1 MSSAEHILDMIQ
13 TIKKN
18 RALRKVRG
26 KSWKMEIISLK

>member
-1 MSSAEHILDMIQ
+1 MSSAGHILDMIQ

-26 KSWKMEIISLK
+26 KSWKNGD